1 MSTSP
6 IPSPL
11 PPALPR
17 LLHTGSLCS
26 GLFSASALGVSCSAP
41 NLRDYVRTHHRHHHP
56 KPPLSPGSLPCKSGM
71 FGTFTTLSVLSHGA
85 GLFICIHLKSFFFS
99 WLWKV
104 LFFFSFLL
112 YVFFAPKFILLIF
125 GDIFSLQIKTN
136 QQLQYIASFL
146 LTIFAL
152 QEWAARALIW
162 QQRDWLCSKCWACR
176 LEYN

>member
-17 LLHTGSLCS
+17 LLHTGSLSS

-99 WLWKV
+99 WLCKV
-104 LFFFSFLL
+104 LFFFLPTLCFLL
-112 YVFFAPKFILLIF
+112 LNSSYWFLGTF
-125 GDIFSLQIKTN
+125 FSLQIKTN

-146 LTIFAL
+146 LMIFAL
-152 QEWAARALIW
+152 QEWAARALVW
-162 QQRDWLCSKCWACR
+162 QQRDWLCSKCWACK

>member
-85 GLFICIHLKSFFFS
+85 GLFICIHLKSFFFFLALKS
-99 WLWKV
+99 LV
-104 LFFFSFLL
+104 FFPSYFMCFLL
-112 YVFFAPKFILLIF
+112 LNSSYWFLGTFFAFRSKQISSCNILHH
-125 GDIFSLQIKTN
+125 FS
-136 QQLQYIASFL
+136 
-146 LTIFAL
+146 
-152 QEWAARALIW
+152 
-162 QQRDWLCSKCWACR
+162 
-176 LEYN
+176 